1 MIYIL
6 IFLSAFYVSIILY
19 HLIGWELTKDIP
31 LTDIAG
37 NMPFC
42 TIIVPVRNEEK
53 NISACLD
60 SLLEQNYAGDY
71 EVIVVDDHS
80 TDETTAIV
88 QHRIGKLFVNG
99 HRHLKLLRFE
109 GEQQIGKSYKKQAIT
124 KAIAAAAGDIILT
137 TDGDCS
143 RGNNWLTVMVRT
155 MEQQQLQLLSG
166 PVGFNH
172 NNHFEGLQALE
183 FWGLIGIGGAAI
195 RMGTPNMCNGA
206 NMAYRKK
213 VFHEVNGYAGN
224 DHLSSGDDEFLMH
237 KVYAKYPGGVKFVKN
252 KAAVVTT
259 HAMPDTASLMQQRK
273 RWVSKSTSYQARIIT
288 VLMALVYLYNLS
300 IVFCG
305 VYAWFNPV
313 YLTYFAAMLF
323 AKAFAE
329 ALFLYRVLRQFN
341 QLKLL
346 CNMWVAEP
354 LHILYVL
361 YVGIAGLSGSYEWK
375 GRQVK

>member
-1 MIYIL
+1 MIYVL
-6 IFLSAFYVSIILY
+6 IFLSAFYVAIILY

-31 LTDIAG
+31 LSDTASDL
-37 NMPFC
+37 PFC

-143 RGNNWLTVMVRT
+143 RGNNWLTVMVST

-166 PVGFNH
+166 PVG
-172 NNHFEGLQALE
+172 
-183 FWGLIGIGGAAI
+183 LITATTL
-195 RMGTPNMCNGA
+195 RL
-206 NMAYRKK
+206 YR
-213 VFHEVNGYAGN
+213 HW
-224 DHLSSGDDEFLMH
+224 SSGAL
-237 KVYAKYPGGVKFVKN
+237 
-252 KAAVVTT
+252 
-259 HAMPDTASLMQQRK
+259 L
-273 RWVSKSTSYQARIIT
+273 
-288 VLMALVYLYNLS
+288 VLVEQP
-300 IVFCG
+300 
-305 VYAWFNPV
+305 YAWVRPTCATGPIW
-313 YLTYFAAMLF
+313 LTAKKYFM
-323 AKAFAE
+323 K
-329 ALFLYRVLRQFN
+329 
-341 QLKLL
+341 
-346 CNMWVAEP
+346 
-354 LHILYVL
+354 
-361 YVGIAGLSGSYEWK
+361 
-375 GRQVK
+375 